1 MIKDNNYNNYHIRR
15 WYYHID
21 ETLANE
27 NGILANGRIIKKLLL
42 QLQYKILILINI
54 QKILI
59 KSL

>member
-27 NGILANGRIIKKLLL
+27 NGILADGQIIKN
-42 QLQYKILILINI
+42 YCCRRNT
-54 QKILI
+54 
-59 KSL
+59 KSIF